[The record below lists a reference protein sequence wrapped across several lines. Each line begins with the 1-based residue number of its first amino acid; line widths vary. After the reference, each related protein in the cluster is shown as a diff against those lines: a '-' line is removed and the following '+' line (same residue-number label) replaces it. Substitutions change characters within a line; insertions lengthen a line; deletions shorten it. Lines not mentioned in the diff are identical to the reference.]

1 MLKQPSLIFL
11 VLLISVP
18 ECHFWCV
25 KMCLKSNFY
34 QGNVSIGLRFV
45 KKQSN
50 EKKLPF
56 ECRFRPAGPGLFY
69 VKLLTF
75 NIVSVDPVENIESS
89 VRAEGKEVVGRD
101 GLGFASLLD
110 HEQLGKDGHRLQVDG
125 EGPEDLHEGELVVK
139 H

>member
-1 MLKQPSLIFL
+1 M
-11 VLLISVP
+11 
-18 ECHFWCV
+18 
-25 KMCLKSNFY
+25 
-34 QGNVSIGLRFV
+34 
-45 KKQSN
+45 
-50 EKKLPF
+50 
-56 ECRFRPAGPGLFY
+56 FY

-101 GLGFASLLD
+101 GLGLASLLD